1 MYRYAR
7 QVAEF
12 FDFVKKKKEV
22 PPPEACA
29 AAAGND
35 QIKQIAVPR
44 HQGGLWLPEALRG
57 YDLGRSMSFLKGY

>member
-1 MYRYAR
+1 M
-7 QVAEF
+7 
-12 FDFVKKKKEV
+12 KKKKEV

-44 HQGGLWLPEALRG
+44 RQGDLWLPEALKG
-57 YDLGRSMSFLKGY
+57 FDLGGSMSFLKGY